1 MLCSILGGADIIVP
15 PGVRVESNGIA
26 ILGGFGKGPDHPTD
40 PDAPTIRINGLVMLG
55 AVSIKERLPGE
66 SKREARRRLKAE
78 RMAKRLGGVSPG
90 IED

>member
-1 MLCSILGGADIIVP
+1 
-15 PGVRVESNGIA
+15 
-26 ILGGFGKGPDHPTD
+26 
-40 PDAPTIRINGLVMLG
+40 MLG

-78 RMAKRLGGVSPG
+78 GMAKRLGGVSPG